1 MTIDDNFVFKKF
13 DTVGSAEAELDE
25 SFLDTCFIDTGNVRQ
40 LLDCKNHK
48 SIIVGRTG
56 AGKSALLYQLTRSCE
71 HIVKLSPH
79 SLSLNFIASNKVI
92 SFFEEAGVNLGPF
105 YILLW
110 KHLLVVELLKSKY
123 KIVNEDSQK
132 KFVQTIKSS
141 LYKGDKYK
149 DLALE
154 YLENWGDKFWLT
166 TEQRV
171 HELTEKVESKL
182 KAGAELG
189 FSEIKLT
196 SEAARSL
203 SAEQKRK
210 VIEHGTDVVSKV
222 QIRELDNMLTVLE
235 ENVFDDSRNPYYITI
250 DMLDEDWAD
259 ERIKYKLIR
268 ALIDVVKR
276 FRCLTNVKIILA
288 LRQDLLHKVIYL
300 ESAPGFQEE
309 KYKSLYLNLGWDKK
323 TLTEIVQTR
332 IKSLVERRYTKNPV
346 SFNDVFPDKMDRQDT
361 LDYMFD
367 RTFMRPRD
375 IIIFIN
381 ECLELA
387 EGKNQITSEMVK
399 DAELNYSKE
408 RLISLAY
415 EWSLFLPYLSVTA
428 RLLYGLPVSFDLS
441 LLDEKY
447 FTDKYDELMNEI
459 PDDSKDPLTRQ
470 LSSIYQS
477 GSNFQSIRNYIIR
490 EFYRIGLIG
499 IKSSPNEPKKWSYFN
514 NQNSLVASEVK
525 SNSILYIHPIFYRAL
540 GINLRPNKHQ

>member
-1 MTIDDNFVFKKF
+1 M
-13 DTVGSAEAELDE
+13 
-25 SFLDTCFIDTGNVRQ
+25 
-40 LLDCKNHK
+40 DCKSQK

-92 SFFEEAGVNLGPF
+92 AFFEEAGVNLSPF
-105 YILLW
+105 YVLLW
-110 KHLLVVELLKSKY
+110 RHLLVVELLKDKFR
-123 KIVNEDSQK
+123 IVNEDNQR
-132 KFVQTIKSS
+132 KFIQNIKAA
-141 LYKGDKYK
+141 LHKGDRYK

-171 HELTEKVESKL
+171 HELTERVETSL
-182 KAGAELG
+182 KAGASFGIAEQ
-189 FSEIKLT
+189 KL
-196 SEAARSL
+196 SGEAARNL
-203 SAEQKRK
+203 SSEQKK
-210 VIEHGTDVVSKV
+210 NVIEHGLDVVNKV
-222 QIRELDNMLTVLE
+222 QIRELDNMLIVLE
-235 ENVFDDSRNPYYITI
+235 QNVFDDSRNPYYITI

-288 LRQDLLHKVIYL
+288 IRQDLLHKVIYL
-300 ESAPGFQEE
+300 EAAPGFQEE

-323 TLTEIVQTR
+323 ALTEIVETR
-332 IKSLVERRYTKNPV
+332 IKSLVERRYTRKPV
-346 SFNDVFPDKMDRQDT
+346 CFYDIFPAKVDHQNT
-361 LDYMFD
+361 LDYMLD

-375 IIIFIN
+375 IIVFIN

-387 EGKNQITSEMVK
+387 EGKNQITAEIVK

-415 EWSLFLPYLSVTA
+415 EWSLFLPYLNVTA
-428 RLLYGLPVSFDLS
+428 RLFYGLPTSFELGV
-441 LLDEKY
+441 LDEKY
-447 FTDKYDELMNEI
+447 FTDKYDELMAEI
-459 PDDSKDPLTRQ
+459 TDDTRDPITRQ

-499 IKSSPNEPKKWSYFN
+499 IKSSPNEPKKWSYLN
-514 NQNSLVASEVK
+514 NQTTLVASEVK
-525 SNSILYIHPIFYRAL
+525 STSIVYIHPIFYRAL
-540 GINLRPNKHQ
+540 GINLRPNKHAQ